1 MGGKRVSV
9 HRGEKRAIISSCNY
23 KNLDR
28 VFALIPAA
36 GSGTRFAGG
45 APKQYAML
53 AGRPMLWHAVRA
65 VCVPPVETVFVVLA
79 PDDKAF
85 AGRDWSAF
93 GGKVA
98 PLYCG
103 GESRRDS
110 VYNGLIAA
118 MGAMTPDDWV
128 LVHDAARPC
137 LPQAD
142 LASLI
147 DQVKGDEI
155 GGLLALPVADTVKR
169 AAKDEA
175 GAQRVAG
182 TEDRAQLWLAQ
193 TPQMFRAGLLA
204 QALRQASGPV
214 TDEASA
220 VESLGL
226 RPRLVA
232 GSREN
237 LKVTWP
243 EDLAIAEAILGRRRA
258 CA

>member
-1 MGGKRVSV
+1 M
-9 HRGEKRAIISSCNY
+9 
-23 KNLDR
+23 
-28 VFALIPAA
+28 FALIPAA
-36 GSGTRFAGG
+36 GSGSRFAGG
-45 APKQYAML
+45 APKQYAAL
-53 AGRPMLWHAVRA
+53 AGKPMLWHAVRA

-79 PDDKAF
+79 DDDRGF
-85 AGRDWSAF
+85 AECDWSAF
-93 GGKVA
+93 PGKLE

-110 VYNGLIAA
+110 VFNGLVAA
-118 MGAMTPDDWV
+118 MAHMSHDDWV

-137 LPQAD
+137 LPNAD
-142 LASLI
+142 LQNLI
-147 DQVKGDEI
+147 NEVKSDQI

-175 GAQRVAG
+175 GTQRVDG

-204 QALRQASGPV
+204 QALRQASGRV
-214 TDEASA
+214 TDEAQA
-220 VESLGL
+220 IESLGL
-226 RPRLVA
+226 KPRLVA

-243 EDLAIAEAILGRRRA
+243 EDLAIAEAILAGRA
-258 CA
+258 